1 MDPKI
6 YIPPQYQPPQPK
18 NNSYIDCNKN
28 VGWCTYIGWCIFVTF
43 VLIFIWFI
51 NRSNLSDDEYI
62 KELEKIGYKNKI
74 EAESRYKQ
82 IQNDINNY
90 ANSKVTTNCSNIYR
104 KYAKRNSNSKKNSE
118 IEKCKA
124 DYKKNSEIE
133 KFKADYKKN
142 KLNDNERKL
151 LSLYEKQNITSEL
164 IQYAAIG
171 YIGIPLAALLIYIL
185 PWWWFWM

>member
-1 MDPKI
+1 MDRKI
-6 YIPPQYQPPQPK
+6 DIPPKFQPPITQSK

-51 NRSNLSDDEYI
+51 NRNNLSDDEYI

-90 ANSKVTTNCSNIYR
+90 ANSKVTKTCYNISS
-104 KYAKRNSNSKKNSE
+104 KYERN
-118 IEKCKA
+118 KCNN
-124 DYKKNSEIE
+124 DITTEIE

-151 LSLYEKQNITSEL
+151 LSLYKKQNITSEI

-185 PWWWFWM
+185 PWWWFWI